1 MNNTIYLKNKIICD
15 IVKHHID
22 FLEDFP
28 ELYAI
33 IIYYQKTIHHCNTLK
48 QVRCLLEDGINE
60 LNIYSNKNDFNIQS
74 IVSDIMPIFKLAL
87 DEIILND
94 LKLVYTDEEI
104 EVMNIARE
112 HFNTTKTHILVDNIF
127 NLMLT

>member
-1 MNNTIYLKNKIICD
+1 MNNTINLKNKIICD
-15 IVKHHID
+15 IAKYQID
-22 FLEDFP
+22 FIEDFP
-28 ELYAI
+28 ELYSI
-33 IIYYQKTIHHCNTLK
+33 IIYYQKTIQQCKTLK
-48 QVRCLLEDGINE
+48 QVRCLIEDGINE

-74 IVSDIMPIFKLAL
+74 IVSDIMPIFKLSL

-112 HFNTTKTHILVDNIF
+112 HFNRTKTQILVDNIF